1 VVISEKEVCLM
12 SMGVKRES
20 FEAIE
25 DTIVEG

>member
-1 VVISEKEVCLM
+1 MVIAEKEIRFI

-25 DTIVEG
+25 DTIGER